1 MNLYRVTL
9 DGWLDHL
16 VVAASKEQAVSPIVE
31 ALNWRVTANDITY
44 QTTDFYAKK
53 IDIDSIKK
61 PTIID

>member
-16 VVAASKEQAVSPIVE
+16 VVAASKEQAVGPIVE

-44 QTTDFYAKK
+44 KITDFDVDK
-53 IDIDSIKK
+53 IDIDSFRET
-61 PTIID
+61 TIID

>member
-1 MNLYRVTL
+1 MTKYYDIYTQIP
-9 DGWLDHL
+9 G
-16 VVAASKEQAVSPIVE
+16 
-31 ALNWRVTANDITY
+31 ITY